1 LLTLSE
7 VVGIDGAEG
16 NFTVT
21 VRQNP
26 RYVDADK
33 CTACGTCAQKCP
45 RTVADPYQTGLGKRK
60 AAYVTYAQAIPL
72 VYAIDSA
79 NCIYFLKGKCKA
91 CQQFC
96 PTGAVDFEQ
105 QPKDTEIRVGSLIL
119 APGFQPYDP
128 TPYEAYEYYGHP
140 NVLTSLEF
148 ERLLAATGPT
158 MGHVLRPSDDME
170 PKKIAFLQCVGSRDI
185 NPAHCDH
192 PYCSSVCC
200 MYAIKEAA
208 IAREHAGGDL
218 DVSIFYM
225 DMRTHGKDFDKYY
238 EKAKA
243 GGINFI
249 RSRIHSVD
257 SLPNDDL
264 LLGWADEQGVS
275 RSEKFDMV
283 VLSVGLEINDKI
295 KELAAKLGVELDEDG
310 FARTDSFRP
319 VDTSVPGIYSC
330 GVFSGPKDIPVSVME
345 ASAAAGAATA
355 PLASAR
361 ATETREAVIPEQINV
376 AGDPPRVGV
385 FVCSCGINIAGVVDV
400 QAVAEF
406 AKRLPFVEYV
416 GNNLF
421 TCSQDTQDKMA
432 EVIKEQGLNRIVVAA
447 CTPRTHEP
455 LFQETMTGAG
465 LNKFLIE
472 MANIRNQDSWVHPDA
487 PEKATE
493 KAKDLVR
500 MAVAKAALLKPL
512 AQEEMDVRQS
522 ALIIGGGVAG
532 MVAARDL
539 ARQGYPVHLIERTD
553 TLGGQANNLLRTFRG
568 QPVGE
573 FVEGLVAEVGAND
586 LITVHKQTEVAQSY
600 GFVGNFKTTLAS
612 GGKTEE
618 IEHGVV
624 IMATGA
630 KQLDPSEY
638 LYGTDDRVVTSLRLD
653 RMFKENDPVLDKV
666 KSAVFIQCVG
676 SREPERPYCSKVCCT
691 HSVENA
697 LEFKDKNPETDVFV
711 LYRDIRTFGQRER
724 LYKQAREK
732 RVVFVRFDVDHKPR
746 IETEGDRLT
755 VTVRDH
761 ILGRDLILRPDLVC
775 LASAIE
781 SYRDEEL
788 AKAFKVPLDDDGWF
802 VEAHPKLRP
811 VDFATDGVF
820 VCGMAHYPKPIEES
834 IAQAQA
840 AAARAVTVMAA
851 GRITVGGQVAEIS
864 PVRCV
869 GCGLC
874 VEICPY
880 SAIAL
885 DEKNIAV
892 VNEALCKGCGTCV
905 AACRSGAPSLRG
917 FTNAEV
923 FSQIEAAL

>member
-1 LLTLSE
+1 MTLSE

-33 CTACGTCAQKCP
+33 CTACGTCAEKCP
-45 RTVADPYQTGLGKRK
+45 KKVSDPYQMGLGKRK

-72 VYAIDSA
+72 VYAIDAA

-96 PTGAVDFEQ
+96 PTGAIDYEQ
-105 QPKDTEIRVGSLIL
+105 QPTDTEIRVGSVIL
-119 APGFQPYDP
+119 APGFAPYDP
-128 TPYEAYEYYGHP
+128 TPYEAYEYYEHP

-158 MGHVLRPSDDME
+158 MGHVLRPSDDTE

-238 EKAKA
+238 EKTKA
-243 GGINFI
+243 EGVKFI
-249 RSRIHSVD
+249 RSRIHSVAAQ
-257 SLPNDDL
+257 PNDDIL
-264 LLGWADEQGVS
+264 LQWADEQGVS
-275 RSEKFDMV
+275 QSEKFDMV
-283 VLSVGLEINDKI
+283 VLSVGLEITDGV
-295 KELAAKLGVELDEDG
+295 KELAANLGVELDDDG

-355 PLASAR
+355 PLAAAR
-361 ATETREAVIPEQINV
+361 GTETREAVIPEQINV
-376 AGDPPRVGV
+376 TGDPPRVGV

-400 QAVAEF
+400 DQVAEF
-406 AKRLPFVEYV
+406 ARRLPFVEYV
-416 GNNLF
+416 ENNLF

-432 EVIKEQGLNRIVVAA
+432 QVIKEQGLNRIVVAA

-455 LFQETMTGAG
+455 LFQETMSGAG

-472 MANIRNQDSWVHPDA
+472 MANIRNQDSWVHGDQ

-500 MAVAKAALLKPL
+500 MAVAKAALLRPL
-512 AQEEMDVRQS
+512 AQEEMDVSQS
-522 ALIIGGGVAG
+522 ALVIGGGVAG

-539 ARQGYPVHLIERTD
+539 ARQGYPVQLVERTD
-553 TLGGQANNLLRTFRG
+553 TLGGQANNLLRTFQG
-568 QPVGE
+568 QPIAE
-573 FVEGLVAEVGAND
+573 FVDKLAAEVEAD
-586 LITVHKQTEVAQSY
+586 ELITVHKQTEVAESY

-612 GGKTEE
+612 GEGTEE

-630 KQLDPSEY
+630 KQLDPDEY
-638 LYGTDDRVVTSLRLD
+638 QYGADDRVVTSLHLD
-653 RMFKENDPVLDKV
+653 RMFKENDPALDQI

-697 LEFKDKNPETDVFV
+697 LEFKEKNPETDVFI

-746 IETEGDRLT
+746 IERDGDRLT

-781 SYRDEEL
+781 SYRDEGL
-788 AKAFKVPLDDDGWF
+788 AKAFKVPLDEDGWF

-820 VCGMAHYPKPIEES
+820 VCGLAHYPKPIEES

>member
-7 VVGIDGAEG
+7 VVGIDGVEG
-16 NFTVT
+16 NFNVT

-33 CTACGTCAQKCP
+33 CTACGTCAQHCP
-45 RTVADPYQTGLGKRK
+45 QRIDDPYQTGLGKRR

-79 NCIYFLKGKCKA
+79 NCLYFLKGKCRA

-96 PTGAVDFEQ
+96 PTGAVNFEQ
-105 QPKDTEIRVGSLIL
+105 QPIDTRINVGSLIL
-119 APGFQPYDP
+119 APGFVPYDP
-128 TPYEAYEYYGHP
+128 TPYEAYEYYQHP
-140 NVLTSLEF
+140 NVVTSLEF

-158 MGHVLRPSDDME
+158 LGHVLRPSDDME
-170 PKKIAFLQCVGSRDI
+170 PNKIAFLQCVGSRDI

-200 MYAIKEAA
+200 MYAIKEAV
-208 IAREHAGGDL
+208 IAREHSGGDL
-218 DVSIFYM
+218 DISIFFM

-257 SLPNDDL
+257 PLDDGDIL
-264 LLGWADEQGVS
+264 LEWADESGANHAEQ
-275 RSEKFDMV
+275 FDMV
-283 VLSVGLEINDKI
+283 VLSVGLEISDNV
-295 KELAAKLGVELDEDG
+295 KELAATLGVEVDEDG
-310 FARTDSFRP
+310 FAKTDTFSP
-319 VDTSVPGIYSC
+319 VSTSAPGIYAC
-330 GVFSGPKDIPVSVME
+330 GVMSGPKDIPVSVME
-345 ASAAAGAATA
+345 ASAAAGAATV

-376 AGDPPRVGV
+376 AGDPPKIGV
-385 FVCSCGINIAGVVDV
+385 FVCSCGINIAGMVDV
-400 QAVAEF
+400 EAVAEF

-432 EVIKEQGLNRIVVAA
+432 EVIKEQGLNRMVVAA

-455 LFQETMTGAG
+455 LFQETMVSAG

-472 MANIRNQDSWVHPDA
+472 MANIRNQDSWVHNDPD
-487 PEKATE
+487 KATE

-500 MAVAKAALLKPL
+500 MAVSKAALLRPL
-512 AQEEMDVRQS
+512 EQEEMDVLQS
-522 ALIIGGGVAG
+522 ALVIGGGLAG

-539 ARQGYPVHLIERTD
+539 ANQGYPVHLVERTD
-553 TLGGQANNLLRTFRG
+553 TLGGQANNLLRTYQG
-568 QPVGE
+568 QPVADY
-573 FVEGLVAEVGAND
+573 VAGLTEQIEAND
-586 LITVHKQTEVAQSY
+586 LITIHRQTTVTDSY
-600 GFVGNFKTTLAS
+600 GFVGNFKTKLVS
-612 GGKTEE
+612 GDKTEE
-618 IEHGVV
+618 LEHGVT

-630 KQLDPSEY
+630 KQSDPTEY
-638 LYGTDDRVVTSLRLD
+638 LYGDDDRVVSTLRLD
-653 RMFKENDPVLDKV
+653 RMFKEDDPALDDV
-666 KSAVFIQCVG
+666 KTAVFIQCVG
-676 SREPERPYCSKVCCT
+676 SREPERPYCSKICCT

-697 LEFKDKNPETDVFV
+697 LEFKKKNPDTDVFI

-724 LYKQAREK
+724 MYKEARES
-732 RVVFVRFDVDHKPR
+732 RVVFVRYDLDNKPR
-746 IETEGDRLT
+746 VAKDGGDLK

-761 ILGRDLILRPDLVC
+761 ILGRDLVLKTDLLC
-775 LASAIE
+775 LASAVE

-788 AKAFKVPLDDDGWF
+788 AQAFKVPLDEDGWF

-851 GRITVGGQVAEIS
+851 GRITVGGEVAEIS
-864 PVRCV
+864 PIRCV

-880 SAIAL
+880 SAISL
-885 DEKNIAV
+885 DENNIAV

>member
-7 VVGIDGAEG
+7 VSGIEGSEG
-16 NFTVT
+16 NFSVT

-26 RYVDADK
+26 RYVDPDL
-33 CTACGTCAQKCP
+33 CTACGTCAEKCP
-45 RTVADPYQTGLGKRK
+45 KKVVDAYNAGLGKRK
-60 AAYVTYAQAIPL
+60 AAYVAYAQAIPL
-72 VYAIDSA
+72 VYAIDDSQ
-79 NCIYFLKGKCKA
+79 CIYFAKGKCRA
-91 CQQFC
+91 CEKFC
-96 PTGAVDFEQ
+96 PTGAVKLDQ
-105 QPKDTEIRVGSLIL
+105 QPRDVALEVGSIIL

-128 TPYEAYEYYGHP
+128 TPYEAYEYYRHP
-140 NVLTSLEF
+140 NVVTSLEF
-148 ERLLAATGPT
+148 ERLLSATGPT
-158 MGHVLRPSDDME
+158 MGHVVRPSDDAE

-200 MYAIKEAA
+200 MYAIKEAG

-238 EKAKA
+238 EKTKA
-243 GGINFI
+243 GGVKFI
-249 RSRIHSVD
+249 RSRIHSVNP
-257 SLPNDDL
+257 LENDDIL
-264 LLGWADEQGVS
+264 LEWADETGHNHAES
-275 RSEKFDMV
+275 FDMV
-283 VLSVGLEINDKI
+283 ILSVGLEISNPVKD
-295 KELAAKLGVELDEDG
+295 LAGRLGVDLDDDG
-310 FARTDSFRP
+310 FARTDSFSP
-319 VDTSVPGIYSC
+319 VSTTVPGIYAC
-330 GVFSGPKDIPVSVME
+330 GVLSGPKDIPVSVME
-345 ASAAAGAATA
+345 ASAAAGAATG
-355 PLASAR
+355 PLAGAR
-361 ATETREAVIPEQINV
+361 GVMTREAVIPEQINV

-400 QAVAEF
+400 EQVAEF
-406 AKRLPFVEYV
+406 ARRLPFVEYV
-416 GNNLF
+416 ENNLF
-421 TCSQDTQDKMA
+421 TCSQDSQDKMA
-432 EVIKEQGLNRIVVAA
+432 QVIKEQGLNRIVVAA

-472 MANIRNQDSWVHPDA
+472 MANIRNQDSWVHADT
-487 PEKATE
+487 PEVATQ

-500 MAVAKAALLKPL
+500 MAVSKAALLRPL
-512 AQEEMDVRQS
+512 SVEEMDVDQS
-522 ALIIGGGVAG
+522 ALVIGGGVAG

-539 ARQGYPVHLIERTD
+539 ARQGYPVHLVERTD
-553 TLGGQANNLLRTFRG
+553 TLGGQANNLLRTYRG
-568 QPVGE
+568 QPIAD
-573 FVEGLVAEVGAND
+573 FVARLTDEVEALD
-586 LITVHKQTEVAQSY
+586 LITVHRNTTVAESY
-600 GFVGNFKTTLAS
+600 GFVGNFKTKLAS
-612 GGKTEE
+612 GDETEE
-618 IEHGVV
+618 IEHGVA

-630 KQLDPSEY
+630 RQSDPTEY
-638 LYGTDDRVVTSLRLD
+638 LYGADDRVVSSLRLD
-653 RMFKENDPVLDKV
+653 RMFQENDPALDKV
-666 KSAVFIQCVG
+666 KTAVFVQCVG
-676 SREPERPYCSKVCCT
+676 SREPDRPYCSKVCCT

-697 LEFKDKNPETDVFV
+697 LEFKERNPETDVFI

-724 LYKQAREK
+724 LYKEAREK

-746 IETEGDRLT
+746 VDKDGDHLR
-755 VTVRDH
+755 VVVRDH
-761 ILGRDLILRPDLVC
+761 ILGRDLILRPDLLC

-781 SYRDEEL
+781 SYRDEDL
-788 AKAFKVPLDDDGWF
+788 AQAFKVPLDEDGWF

-820 VCGMAHYPKPIEES
+820 VCGLAHYPKPIEES

-851 GRITVGGQVAEIS
+851 GRISVGGEVAEIS
-864 PVRCV
+864 PARCV

-885 DEKNIAV
+885 DENNIAV